1 MPDINIPIA
10 FAAGLVSFFAPC
22 MVPLLP
28 VYVAYVTGVSIQDLK
43 QYGYKPFLKKLLL
56 SSVFYILGFS
66 VIFMLLGIAVGGLGV
81 FLRHYDRIIQ
91 AVGGVIIIF
100 LGLDFAGIF
109 KIPFIAVQRQFKLP
123 SWAEGLGYL
132 RSFLIGVI
140 FATAWTPC
148 VGAILGAILTLA
160 AVSGTVFKGA
170 LMLFVYSLGISV
182 PFMIV
187 SLTLVAAPR
196 YLSFI
201 SRRINVI
208 SKIAGVLLI
217 VLGVLLLTGTYK
229 YLNYWL
235 FEVAFKFGYQIK

>member
-66 VIFMLLGIAVGGLGV
+66 VIFMLLGIAAGGLGV

-109 KIPFIAVQRQFKLP
+109 KIPFIAVQKQFKLP
-123 SWAEGLGYL
+123 SWADKLGYL

-217 VLGVLLLTGTYK
+217 VLGVLRLTGTYK